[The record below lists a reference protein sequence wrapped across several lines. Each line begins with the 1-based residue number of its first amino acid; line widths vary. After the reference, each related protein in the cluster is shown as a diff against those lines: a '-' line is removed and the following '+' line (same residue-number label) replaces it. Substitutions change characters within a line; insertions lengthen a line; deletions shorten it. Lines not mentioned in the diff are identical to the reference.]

1 MQLERKIRLLAL
13 ADPSFQNIG
22 QDLSRTYMMLLG
34 GSYYGQRLTEVCS
47 NLHYAPDLFADC
59 SFMCREHY
67 RVRNTEAYDSASLS
81 RRPAHS
87 TYLRLTHKPW
97 ASYGYALGLS
107 DWRLVSGFDCVGTP
121 E

>member
-1 MQLERKIRLLAL
+1 MQLERKIRLLTL

-67 RVRNTEAYDSASLS
+67 RVRNTEAYDSASYS
-81 RRPAHS
+81 AERVDGEQFDDA
-87 TYLRLTHKPW
+87 
-97 ASYGYALGLS
+97 GY
-107 DWRLVSGFDCVGTP
+107 VSPMTEGKS
-121 E
+121 